1 MTDAPAFS
9 VLLREATRTEHGD
22 AENRGFITRLMGGEL
37 AEADDW
43 RLLEQYLPIYATL
56 EERMRQIAAVDPLAA
71 FLHDPRLERSAAI
84 RADLAA
90 RFGEGHTPATP
101 LPATERCTARL
112 AIADT
117 PALVAH
123 HYLRYLGDLSGGQA
137 IGALVARHYG
147 VPAEQL
153 SMWDF
158 SAVGAPKRVKDRYRD
173 SLDRI
178 TDPAVQQA
186 IIAEA
191 VHGFSL
197 ASGTG
202 RIRGARTGIRSAR
215 GR

>member
-1 MTDAPAFS
+1 
-9 VLLREATRTEHGD
+9 
-22 AENRGFITRLMGGEL
+22 
-37 AEADDW
+37 
-43 RLLEQYLPIYATL
+43 
-56 EERMRQIAAVDPLAA
+56 MRQIAAVDPLAA
-71 FLHDPRLERSAAI
+71 SVHDPRLERSAAI

-90 RFGEGHTPATP
+90 RFGEGHTPAPP
-101 LPATERCTARL
+101 LPATERYTARL

-123 HYLRYLGDLSGGQA
+123 HYLRYPGDLSGGQA

-158 SAVGAPKRVKDRYRD
+158 WAVGAPKRVEDRYRD

-186 IIAEA
+186 VIAEA
-191 VHGFSL
+191 VHGFAL
-197 ASGTG
+197 AADLFEDPLPLTRTGDAPRPRLPRCGTAGASGTG
-202 RIRGARTGIRSAR
+202 RMRGARTGIRSAR